1 MRNFHIVFHSG
12 LHQFTCPA
20 TAFKGSFFS
29 ACILTLV
36 TSCLFDNS
44 HPNRWEVIFI
54 VALIYI
60 SLMTSHGEHL
70 FMYLLLIQIYSVEKS
85 IQVLYPI
92 FKKQAIFFFN
102 YWVLWIHNVFWILN
116 LLSHMWFANIFFV
129 FPRLLF
135 HFVVFFLKICAGD
148 FQCDIVSF
156 IFPFVVLLLSLEKNH
171 FQDQCQGSFPLYLLL
186 KVLCSQVL
194 PSAFK

>member
-1 MRNFHIVFHSG
+1 MLPLVF
-12 LHQFTCPA
+12 LIIA
-20 TAFKGSFFS
+20 
-29 ACILTLV
+29 ILTDERWYSLWLWFTFLWWLV
-36 TSCLFDNS
+36 MVSTFSCTCYLFKS
-44 HPNRWEVIFI
+44 TLWKSLFRSFTPFLKNRQF
-54 VALIYI
+54 
-60 SLMTSHGEHL
+60 
-70 FMYLLLIQIYSVEKS
+70 
-85 IQVLYPI
+85 
-92 FKKQAIFFFN
+92 FFFN